1 MQLILALPLPYC
13 KNFVFAILS
22 RNIKKNIYL
31 WESLKPHI

>member
-22 RNIKKNIYL
+22 RNIKKIFTCG
-31 WESLKPHI
+31 KV